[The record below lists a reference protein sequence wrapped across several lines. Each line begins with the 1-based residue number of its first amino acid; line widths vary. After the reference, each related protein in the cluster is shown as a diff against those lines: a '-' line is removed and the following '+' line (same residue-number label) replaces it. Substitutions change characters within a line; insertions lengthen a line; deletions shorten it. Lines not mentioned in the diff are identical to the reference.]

1 MHVCRGY
8 DNNNR
13 CDGGRGSGGRGNYRD
28 DNRGYDNRSSRDGGR
43 GYGNS
48 SRDAPSSRAPPVA
61 PGMGAGGISPARGA
75 GGGQVLS
82 EEKLKIRANNMRQE
96 FMQSKDKKE
105 LEMSIEEVLSSPNAS
120 KIIVA
125 TNVDY
130 AADCKADELKTV
142 IEMLDHLYR
151 SGKVTKSDIESAMA
165 DLVEFID
172 SFACDNPR
180 IYDYVGDMFC
190 SFANMQALTVA
201 WLADCTSKIMDE
213 SCKPKVIDGAMKS
226 IQKEYG
232 TEAVKSC
239 FGDASERQALER
251 LLGKAKLT
259 ELEAQFV

>member
-1 MHVCRGY
+1 MNAAYNSG
-8 DNNNR
+8 DNLP
-13 CDGGRGSGGRGNYRD
+13 SGKD
-28 DNRGYDNRSSRDGGR
+28 IIDIICEPVSTASDTDS
-43 GYGNS
+43 
-48 SRDAPSSRAPPVA
+48 APS
-61 PGMGAGGISPARGA
+61 MGAGGFLPTRGA
-75 GGGQVLS
+75 GRGSGQVLS
-82 EEKLKIRANNMRQE
+82 EEKLKIWANNMRQK
-96 FMQSKDKKE
+96 FMQSKDKNE
-105 LEMSIEEVLSSPNAS
+105 LIMSIEEVLPSPNAS

-130 AADCKADELKTV
+130 AADCKASELKSI
-142 IEMLDHLYR
+142 IEMFEHLYR
-151 SGKVTKSDIESAMA
+151 SGMVTKSDIEFAMA

-190 SFANMQALTVA
+190 SFANMQALTVV
-201 WLADCTSKIMDE
+201 WLADCTSKVMDD

-232 TEAVKSC
+232 TEALKSC
-239 FGDASERQALER
+239 FGNASERQALER

>member
-13 CDGGRGSGGRGNYRD
+13 RDGGRGSGGRGNYRD

-130 AADCKADELKTV
+130 AADCKASELKSI
-142 IEMLDHLYR
+142 IEMFEHLYR
-151 SGKVTKSDIESAMA
+151 SGKITKSDIESAMA

-201 WLADCTSKIMDE
+201 WLADCTSKVMDE

-232 TEAVKSC
+232 TKAVKSC
-239 FGDASERQALER
+239 FGNSERQALER

-259 ELEAQFV
+259 ELEAQFVR